1 MGLIDIMRK
10 KSWSPYAAGAFL
22 GVIATLTLWVS
33 NQLLGGSGTFETID
47 SSILAAAHSSWAQQM
62 YFKYI
67 APAGLNWQLFLIIGV
82 VLGAFVSSKSS
93 GDFHIET
100 APPQWIETFGSN
112 RWVRWISVFL
122 AGAILEYGAGIAGG
136 CTSGLAISQ
145 SLQLAP
151 AGFLFIGG
159 MFASGVVTTKLL
171 YGRKF

>member
-1 MGLIDIMRK
+1 MGLMEIMKK

-22 GVIATLTLWVS
+22 GVVATLAYWLS
-33 NQLLGGSGTFETID
+33 DQLLGGSGTFETLD
-47 SSILAAAHSSWAQQM
+47 STILKATGAPWAEQM

-67 APAGLNWQLFLIIGV
+67 MPAGLNWQLFLIIGV

-100 APPQWIETFGSN
+100 APPQWVETFGGN
-112 RWVRWISVFL
+112 RWTRWISVFL

-136 CTSGLAISQ
+136 CTSGLAISG

-171 YGRKF
+171 YGRKY

>member
-1 MGLIDIMRK
+1 MGLIEIMKK

-22 GVIATLTLWVS
+22 GVVATLALWVS
-33 NQLLGGSGTFETID
+33 NQLLGASGTFETVD
-47 SSILAAAHSSWAQQM
+47 SSILTAVGSSWANQM
-62 YFKYI
+62 YFKFI
-67 APAGLNWQLFLIIGV
+67 MPAGLNWQLFLLIGV

-100 APPQWIETFGSN
+100 APPLWVETFGSN

-122 AGAILEYGAGIAGG
+122 AAAVIEYGAGIAGG
-136 CTSGLAISQ
+136 CTSGLAISG